1 MLNGKI
7 FMFSIMEIILVILLL
22 LIMINRKKINP
33 FMLDFLIAF
42 IGICIFVLLV
52 LFIVI
57 IIKNR

>member
-7 FMFSIMEIILVILLL
+7 FMFSVIEIILVILLL

-42 IGICIFVLLV
+42 IGICIFALLI

-57 IIKNR
+57 IVKK